1 MVRHSNTISNSK
13 EGAGEGCYSNLE
25 GGWAWVGIFMFSQVF
40 IWPVDCI
47 IALGQSGKRYVLWK
61 SYVVCLLCSSKVDQ
75 MQDIV
80 TGNPAVIRMVVH
92 FNR

>member
-1 MVRHSNTISNSK
+1 
-13 EGAGEGCYSNLE
+13 
-25 GGWAWVGIFMFSQVF
+25 MFSQVF
-40 IWPVDCI
+40 SWPVDCI
-47 IALGQSGKRYVLWK
+47 IALDQSNKRYVLWK